1 MSAIMGPFFVVIMC
15 GINFAISVWNANS
28 VGKIWTESKYMGGGV
43 RVLATC
49 GYIMAVA
56 GFTMVYSIIII
67 AIIAATNGFGYLE
80 PQSSALLVQFIGD
93 LSYILIAFAVIPTG
107 IIITINSLVAF
118 WRNKNLKT
126 GAIGAWNTFATV
138 SNVVNATRSM
148 PSAFGRIIGSV
159 KSNRNSGVIV
169 LAIVV
174 VALCVLGGY
183 FTASAIVKR
192 ADKKYDLF
200 QSVAPGYAAAGG
212 GGGGGYAAT
221 GGYMPPQG
229 GPQGYQPQGGQ
240 GYPQG
245 GQYNQQGDTSSRG
258 KSMAERE
265 AELRN
270 RGG

>member
-1 MSAIMGPFFVVIMC
+1 MGPFFIVIMC
-15 GINFAISVWNANS
+15 GVNFAISVWNANS

-43 RVLATC
+43 RVLAVC

-67 AIIAATNGFGYLE
+67 AIIAATQGFGYLD
-80 PQSSALLVQFIGD
+80 PQSAELLVRFIGD

-118 WRNKNLKT
+118 WKNKNLRT

-138 SNVVNATRSM
+138 SNVVSAARSM
-148 PSAFGRIIGSV
+148 PSAFGRIISSV
-159 KSNRNSGVIV
+159 KNNRNSGVIV

-200 QSVAPGYAAAGG
+200 QSVAPGYAAVGG

-229 GPQGYQPQGGQ
+229 HPL
-240 GYPQG
+240 QG
-245 GQYNQQGDTSSRG
+245 GQYDPQGASSSR

-270 RGG
+270 RGGWLVVQCVSADA

>member
-1 MSAIMGPFFVVIMC
+1 MC
-15 GINFAISVWNANS
+15 VLNFGISVWNANS
-28 VGKIWTESKYMGGGV
+28 VGKIWTEAKYIGGGV
-43 RVLATC
+43 RVLAVC

-67 AIIAATNGFGYLE
+67 AVIGSTNGFGYLSTE
-80 PQSSALLVQFIGD
+80 QSMLLLQFVSD
-93 LSYILIAFAVIPTG
+93 LSYILVALAVIPTG
-107 IIITINSLVAF
+107 IIITINSLVTF
-118 WRNKNLKT
+118 WRHKNIKT

-138 SNVVNATRSM
+138 SNVVNATRAM

-159 KSNRNSGVIV
+159 KSNRDSGIIV

-192 ADKKYDLF
+192 ADRKYDLF
-200 QSVAPGYAAAGG
+200 QTVAPGYAAAGG
-212 GGGGGYAAT
+212 GGTY
-221 GGYMPPQG
+221 G
-229 GPQGYQPQGGQ
+229 GPAPQQGYPQQGYPQQ

-245 GQYNQQGDTSSRG
+245 QNYPPQGYPQGQQYGEQQADNSR

-265 AELRN
+265 AELRG
-270 RGG
+270 RQGR

>member
-1 MSAIMGPFFVVIMC
+1 
-15 GINFAISVWNANS
+15 
-28 VGKIWTESKYMGGGV
+28 
-43 RVLATC
+43 
-49 GYIMAVA
+49 MAVA

-67 AIIAATNGFGYLE
+67 AIIAATQGFGYLS
-80 PQSSALLVQFIGD
+80 PQSAELLMQFISD
-93 LSYILIAFAVIPTG
+93 LSYILIALAVIPTG
-107 IIITINSLVAF
+107 IIITINSLVTF
-118 WRNKNLKT
+118 WKNKNLKT

-148 PSAFGRIIGSV
+148 PSAFGRIVSSV
-159 KSNRNSGVIV
+159 KSNRDSGVIV
-169 LAIVV
+169 LAIVI

-192 ADKKYDLF
+192 ADRKYDLF
-200 QSVAPGYAAAGG
+200 QSVAPGYAAVGGAGG
-212 GGGGGYAAT
+212 AGGYAAT

-229 GPQGYQPQGGQ
+229 GQGQ
-240 GYPQG
+240 GYPPQG
-245 GQYNQQGDTSSRG
+245 AQQGQGYQQGSPQSGQYGQQGDSSR

>member
-1 MSAIMGPFFVVIMC
+1 MC
-15 GINFAISVWNANS
+15 VINFAISVWNANS

-67 AIIAATNGFGYLE
+67 AIIAATRGFGYLS
-80 PQSSALLVQFIGD
+80 PQSAELLVQFISD

-107 IIITINSLVAF
+107 IIITINSLVTF
-118 WRNKNLKT
+118 WKNKNLKT

-148 PSAFGRIIGSV
+148 PSAFGRIISSV
-159 KSNRNSGVIV
+159 KSNRDSGVIV

-192 ADKKYDLF
+192 ADRKYDLF
-200 QSVAPGYAAAGG
+200 QSVAPGYAAVGG
-212 GGGGGYAAT
+212 AGGYAAT

-229 GPQGYQPQGGQ
+229 MQGQGYQQNYQPQGGQ
-240 GYPQG
+240 YG
-245 GQYNQQGDTSSRG
+245 QQGDSSSR
-258 KSMAERE
+258 KSMSERE